1 MSRRRRHSRYKPDTE
16 LNITAFMNLM
26 VVLVPFLLLMAVFTR
41 LTVIELALPGPLS
54 DVEEPP
60 EDPPIELEVVIRENR
75 IDIQDRGS
83 ALLGEFP
90 RVNGKD
96 DYKPVIEKLRQV
108 KAQFPDIISASIL
121 AEDDVPY
128 DRIVQVMEVM
138 RSYNTEG
145 EQGIV
150 QEELFPEISLGKAT
164 VLDLPEGARDVV
176 QPYETS
182 EVSQ

>member
-54 DVEEPP
+54 DAEPP

-90 RVNGKD
+90 RVDGKD
-96 DYKPVIEKLRQV
+96 DFKPVVEKLRQV
-108 KAQFPDIISASIL
+108 KAQFPEIVTASIL

-145 EQGIV
+145 EEGIV

>member
-54 DVEEPP
+54 DAEPP

-83 ALLGEFP
+83 ALLTTK
-90 RVNGKD
+90 GKD
-96 DYKPVIEKLRQV
+96 DFKPVVEKLRQV
-108 KAQFPDIISASIL
+108 KAQFPEIVTASIL

-145 EQGIV
+145 EEGIV